1 MIETFLL
8 CLIVMNAYQTDCTTL
23 HPNLS
28 ELIPKDLLPEDNL
41 LPSYPITY
49 NLYNNKH

>member
-8 CLIVMNAYQTDCTTL
+8 CLIVVNAADCTTI

-41 LPSYPITY
+41 IHPYPTIAEEDI
-49 NLYNNKH
+49 YNNII